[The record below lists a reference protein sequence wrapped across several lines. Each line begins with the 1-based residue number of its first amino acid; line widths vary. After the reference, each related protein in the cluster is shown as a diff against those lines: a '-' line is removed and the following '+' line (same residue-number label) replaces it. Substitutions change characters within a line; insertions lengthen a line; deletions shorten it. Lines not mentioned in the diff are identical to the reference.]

1 MKRSNKLCSFP
12 VQAFMFLMLLGTRNV
27 MLAVLPFFPSYIDG
41 MLAHLELSVRVAFQF
56 ILESFHADFS
66 VVLGIILRSTL

>member
-1 MKRSNKLCSFP
+1 MLISSASFHVSNVAGHPQCNVGCFALFPKLY
-12 VQAFMFLMLLGTRNV
+12 RWD
-27 MLAVLPFFPSYIDG
+27 IDG